1 MELIVV
7 VIYCNGVK
15 QCIIEAAEAVA
26 EVSEA
31 NVTLPV
37 YYNSGKCSR
46 FTDLESG
53 EESVTN
59 LTSCRREQDD
69 ERPLDLY
76 NNVTVSPDLHFY
88 GIPVNTNTS
97 SVHMPTDIYDY
108 GQCNRSGC

>member
-1 MELIVV
+1 M
-7 VIYCNGVK
+7 
-15 QCIIEAAEAVA
+15 AEDA
-26 EVSEA
+26 ET

-59 LTSCRREQDD
+59 LESCERDEDDED
-69 ERPLDLY
+69 ERPPDLY

-108 GQCNRSGC
+108 GQCNRGGC